1 MAEHLWETASAQY
14 SFKSWAHPEMPRT
27 QTQIN
32 TEAAFWKCFW
42 IKVFGKYAANLQENT
57 HAEVFLRTLLEGC
70 FCQYWISLVN
80 YRLAVKPSRKIK
92 QILFFE
98 RTQLLWNVDVTGL
111 REKPLAH
118 TFGGGDILVTLT
130 TMLSNLQSFIV
141 VSEKFYPQFQN
152 SYFLKKYFA
161 EEVFIGLLL
170 SADWAKSETKTAKY
184 FWGKTYEWT

>member
-1 MAEHLWETASAQY
+1 M
-14 SFKSWAHPEMPRT
+14 
-27 QTQIN
+27 
-32 TEAAFWKCFW
+32 
-42 IKVFGKYAANLQENT
+42 
-57 HAEVFLRTLLEGC
+57 EVFLNKG
-70 FCQYWISLVN
+70 V
-80 YRLAVKPSRKIK
+80 RKICSK
-92 QILFFE
+92 FTGEHPCWGFPKNTLGGLLLSILNFAGKLSTRCETVPENKTNTVFWKNSTVVKRRYYWVE
-98 RTQLLWNVDVTGL
+98 IKTFSTYFWRRWYFGDV
-111 REKPLAH
+111 
-118 TFGGGDILVTLT
+118 T